1 MEQSIQYSEVLDF
14 NVANYQ
20 FNNNNEM
27 SFYVKLKNEEEKEF
41 FIWDKGL
48 EEVIKDNN
56 IQKGEHCNFEVEKT
70 EEVKVKVK
78 EELED
83 GTIDFNEISVQKK
96 IWKVDI
102 KERQNEICQNIDEF
116 DENIK
121 RADKIKNTINDLSD
135 EEKKILNILN
145 EKEKVQQDIKNH
157 IDLMNE
163 YETPA
168 EKRKFTQN
176 VLNNLNDN
184 ADIKTAIDILN
195 EKEKVQKEIKQTKE
209 QIELENNQNSDKSN
223 KIEDKIDK
231 KSDEE
236 YEKLKNELEKDHKE
250 RLKKLED
257 KLQRLEHQFEN
268 AVENLVNSNSISQI
282 LKSLYDMDKT
292 LSLIFKEKDNSYDEL
307 NKQREEKLKLALESQ
322 TTKEVV
328 KEFVKELHSKNKDL
342 NSHLN
347 TMENDKKIYLELSEL
362 TKKDKKLDIKDIEK
376 INKYID
382 KIDKEAPTFKEN
394 YPKKYKEIKSILE
407 NSKKNIFDNSKT
419 RGL

>member
-1 MEQSIQYSEVLDF
+1 MEQSIQYSEVLDYSK
-14 NVANYQ
+14 ANYQ
-20 FNNNNEM
+20 FNENNGE
-27 SFYVKLKNEEEKEF
+27 SFYVKLKSKNDKEF
-41 FIWDKGL
+41 YLWGKEL
-48 EEVIKDNN
+48 EEVVKNFDIK
-56 IQKGEHCNFEVEKT
+56 KGEHCNFKIDGKED
-70 EEVKVKVK
+70 VKVKVK
-78 EELED
+78 NELDD
-83 GTIDFNEISVQKK
+83 GTIEFNEVIVQKNL
-96 IWKVDI
+96 WKVDI
-102 KERQNEICQNIDEF
+102 KERLNTNSQQIDELE
-116 DENIK
+116 ENNK
-121 RADKIKNTINDLSD
+121 RADKVKNTINDLSD

-145 EKEKVQQDIKNH
+145 EKEKVQKDIKNH

-176 VLNNLNDN
+176 VLNNLNGN
-184 ADIKTAIDILN
+184 VDIKTAIDILD

-292 LSLIFKEKDNSYDEL
+292 LTLIFKEKDNSVDEL

-342 NSHLN
+342 NNHLN
-347 TMENDKKIYLELSEL
+347 TMENDKKIYLELSEM

-376 INKYID
+376 IEKYIN
-382 KIDKEAPTFKEN
+382 KIDKEAPTFKQN
-394 YPKKYKEIKSILE
+394 YPKKHKEVKNILE
-407 NSKKNIFDNSKT
+407 NSRKNVLNNS